1 MNRYEGD
8 FPKLNKNNSVSF
20 NGMLFYF
27 CKVNKYC
34 YAAFEYKTKIQINHS
49 FEKEVLIEWLSN
61 NTEKIKKRI
70 NELGV

>member
-8 FPKLNKNNSVSF
+8 FPKLSKSNSISF

-27 CKVNKYC
+27 KKVDGC
-34 YAAFEYKTKIQINHS
+34 CVAFEYKTKIQINHS

-61 NTEKIKKRI
+61 NTERI
-70 NELGV
+70 NNKLKEIK